1 LETGAEGWA
10 GLNFKFQK
18 SNFKEEGDLIAALKN
33 WLPITVRNRVALGFA
48 FAALVMFVTWNLL
61 PFYDY
66 DYDSPDISY
75 IRDGVMFMQLWSKYF
90 EPDYYMN
97 MVGSHKISGFI
108 EFSMV
113 VSYLINSLL
122 VLIFVP
128 FWKVIHLTKYVT
140 MPLGVSGLVSG
151 CIWVFGYIHLTKI
164 QNNAPYME
172 MRFLLTSLSLFALSA
187 SLFIFKN
194 ELGLR
199 HEREVKKTMGDIQET

>member
-1 LETGAEGWA
+1 MT
-10 GLNFKFQK
+10 
-18 SNFKEEGDLIAALKN
+18 KEIKD
-33 WLPITVRNRVALGFA
+33 WLPMTKRNRVALGFA

-75 IRDGVMFMQLWSKYF
+75 IRDGVMFMQIWSKYYD
-90 EPDYYMN
+90 PDYYTDMIRS
-97 MVGSHKISGFI
+97 GEISGLMKL
-108 EFSMV
+108 SMV
-113 VSYLINSLL
+113 ISYLINSLL
-122 VLIFVP
+122 VIFLIP
-128 FWKVIHLTKYVT
+128 FWKFVHLTKYVT
-140 MPLGVSGLVSG
+140 IPLGISGFAGG
-151 CIWVFGYIHLTKI
+151 CIWVFAYIHLTKI

-172 MRFLLTSLSLFALSA
+172 MRFLLTSLSLLALSA